1 MSSVEGPAV
10 HLQAVSYGYPHREK
24 LALSEL
30 SYTFPIGTT
39 AIVGPNGAGK
49 STLVKLLAGL
59 LAPTSG
65 SIGVKLPGGT
75 CLPPDQAH
83 KAVLFQEPS
92 HLYLTIRQNVTMRFE
107 RTPGEDARI
116 HDALEVAGLS
126 PVVEALPDGID
137 TLVGAGFGGRLDL
150 SGGQWQRLALARL
163 IYQDAP
169 VMILDEPVASLDPE
183 GERAIFELFAHLTQT
198 KVIVFTTHRYDS
210 IPPDTK
216 IVVLVDGRIAET
228 GTHEELLEQQREY
241 WSLYMTSG
249 PTGGNSLGRE
259 VRAHTALEDHTA
271 RRRWT
276 SHTASG
282 V

>member
-1 MSSVEGPAV
+1 MFSSKGPAV
-10 HLQAVSYGYPHREK
+10 HLQGVSYRYPQREK
-24 LALSEL
+24 PALSQL
-30 SYTFPIGTT
+30 SCTFPTGTT

-49 STLVKLLAGL
+49 TTLVKLLAGL

-65 SIGVKLPGGT
+65 SIRVQLPGRT
-75 CLPPDQAH
+75 CLPPDQAQ

-116 HDALEVAGLS
+116 HDALEIAGLRS
-126 PVVEALPDGID
+126 VVEGLPDGID

-183 GERAIFELFAHLTQT
+183 GERAIFELFADLTEA

-210 IPPDTK
+210 IPQGTK

-228 GTHEELLEQQREY
+228 GTHAELLERQREY
-241 WSLYMTSG
+241 WSLYV
-249 PTGGNSLGRE
+249 TGGPAVPTSLGRGRE
-259 VRAHTALEDHTA
+259 SSDQAGTAHVR
-271 RRRWT
+271 
-276 SHTASG
+276 
-282 V
+282 